1 MGSDSSQ
8 ITKFNLIRVSLQ
20 VWDIY
25 VGLSSLN
32 IGI

>member
-8 ITKFNLIRVSLQ
+8 ITKFKLIKVTFQ
-20 VWDIY
+20 VRDIY